1 MLGLLKPVPA
11 RMSIQEMPSDRI
23 ECERSLLGGPGP
35 GATGMRRGC
44 RLGIPGN
51 QAHAGPA
58 LLTFS
63 VHSSCWEDRRQCR
76 LAANS
81 ATVLTHS
88 PAIVVPADLPAAEL
102 SPRQG
107 AGKGSARATANQKLW
122 VLSSASRRVGLGGNW
137 LGCGAKPDVGL
148 G

>member
-1 MLGLLKPVPA
+1 
-11 RMSIQEMPSDRI
+11 
-23 ECERSLLGGPGP
+23 
-35 GATGMRRGC
+35 MRRGC
-44 RLGIPGN
+44 RLGIRGN
-51 QAHAGPA
+51 QAHASPA

-88 PAIVVPADLPAAEL
+88 PAIVVPADLLAAEL

-107 AGKGSARATANQKLW
+107 AGKGSARGTANQKLL
-122 VLSSASRRVGLGGNW
+122 VLSSASGRVGLGGNW
-137 LGCGAKPDVGL
+137 LGCGAKPDVWRLL
-148 G
+148 GGGENRARTRREPTKELKQPVQIPY